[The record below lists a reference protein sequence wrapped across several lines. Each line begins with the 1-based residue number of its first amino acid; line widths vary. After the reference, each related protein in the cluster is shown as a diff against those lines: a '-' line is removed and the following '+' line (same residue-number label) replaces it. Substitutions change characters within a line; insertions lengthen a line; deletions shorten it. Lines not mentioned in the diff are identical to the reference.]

1 GGEVRKILFCVFIF
15 AAFLRADW
23 IDNAKTKAES
33 ELKPL
38 AGDVGSVLGGGFWS
52 PTKKGGLLGFDV
64 GIQVSASGIS
74 DDNPVFTEDEKEGN
88 LGAGWLYI
96 SKGIPFTRMDVFLRA
111 MQSEM
116 KNSDEKINFFGFGLE
131 YNILKDR
138 VISPIPGISAV
149 LGVNTL
155 SVTGLDATTTSIGLK
170 ASKKL
175 PIITPFVVIASE
187 KTKMEIDA
195 VGVKLEPE
203 ETRARILA
211 GIEFRLIP
219 FTYLDLA
226 FSKTD
231 EVTGFQ
237 ISAGIK
243 K

>member
-1 GGEVRKILFCVFIF
+1 MKRILFCVFIF

-23 IDNAKTKAES
+23 IDDAKTKAES

-52 PTKKGGLLGFDV
+52 PAKKGGLLGFDV
-64 GIQVSASGIS
+64 GIQVSASGTS
-74 DDNPVFTEDEKEGN
+74 DDNPVFTKNESI
-88 LGAGWLYI
+88 GAAWIYI
-96 SKGIPFTRMDVFLRA
+96 SKGIPFTGIDVFLRA

-116 KNSDEKINFFGFGLE
+116 ENSDEKINFFGFGLE

-138 VISPIPGISAV
+138 VISPVPGISAV
-149 LGVNTL
+149 LGINAL

-175 PIITPFVVIASE
+175 PIITPFVAVASE

-195 VGVKLEPE
+195 ATGGKWEPE
-203 ETRARILA
+203 ETRTRILA